1 MENVKTN
8 GIKALPENERPRE
21 KLLQGGAGSLGNA
34 ELLALVIGSGTQR
47 SSALDLAGRILS
59 LESSGISAFAGYSPE
74 EFMRVEGIGKA
85 RACVL
90 CAAIELGR
98 RIASSPAAIRIK
110 VDTPK
115 DIAKLNMEEMRRLP
129 KEVFRV
135 AMLNVKSELIMQ
147 EDISIG
153 GIAEAASHPR
163 EVFAPAIKKGAY
175 AVILL
180 HNHPSGDPT
189 PSKADIKTTEILCE
203 AGKLLGIQVLDH
215 ILIGDGRYTSFRE
228 EKLIEL

>member
-1 MENVKTN
+1 MEKEKSS

-21 KLLQGGAGSLGNA
+21 KLLQSGAKSLGNA
-34 ELLALVIGSGTQR
+34 ELIALVIGSGTSR
-47 SSALDLAGRILS
+47 YSALDLAGKLLS
-59 LESSGISAFAGYSPE
+59 LESSGISAFASYSPE
-74 EFMRVEGIGKA
+74 EFSRIEGIGKA

-98 RIASSPAAIRIK
+98 RIASSPGSVKIR

-115 DIAKLNMEEMRRLP
+115 DIAQLNMEEMRRLP
-129 KEVFRV
+129 KEVFRI

-147 EDISIG
+147 EDISVG

-203 AGKLLGIQVLDH
+203 AGRLLGIQVVDH
-215 ILIGDGRYTSFRE
+215 ILIGDGRYVSFRE
-228 EKLIEL
+228 EKLLSL